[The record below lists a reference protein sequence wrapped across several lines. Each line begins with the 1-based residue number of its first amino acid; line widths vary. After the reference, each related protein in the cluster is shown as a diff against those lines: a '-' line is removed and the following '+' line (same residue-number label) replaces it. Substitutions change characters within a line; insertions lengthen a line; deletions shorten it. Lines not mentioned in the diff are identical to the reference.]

1 MTNGIE
7 RILIVEDQ
15 PECLEALEWGVKK
28 VFAEVPYDVAKCLC
42 DATRYVQEGKYNL
55 VLLDNKLP
63 YDEGGTADYDGYRL
77 IPLIKATNSKTTI
90 AGTSSLSDEELGDLL
105 KPDFK
110 VRKDWMKTKEDLE
123 KVLSE
128 IQRMKEGNN
137 PNE

>member
-15 PECLEALEWGVKK
+15 PDCLEALEWGVKK
-28 VFAEVPYDVAKCLC
+28 VFPEVPYDLAKCLC
-42 DATRYVQEGKYNL
+42 DATRYVQGKNYSL

-63 YDEGGTADYDGYRL
+63 YDIDGTPDYDGYRL
-77 IPLIKATNSKTTI
+77 IPLVRATNLNTRI
-90 AGTSSLSDEELGDLL
+90 AGTSSLSDEELIDLS

-110 VRKDWMKTKEDLE
+110 VRKNWMNTKEDLE

-128 IQRMKEGNN
+128 IQKMKGGMK
-137 PNE
+137 